1 MELSEEEQ
9 EGLQMIE
16 RMWYSIAIK
25 IVSLAI
31 NIYNLDEDQASALKD
46 IFLKLNDYTASLY
59 PK

>member
-46 IFLKLNDYTASLY
+46 VFLKPNDYTASLY